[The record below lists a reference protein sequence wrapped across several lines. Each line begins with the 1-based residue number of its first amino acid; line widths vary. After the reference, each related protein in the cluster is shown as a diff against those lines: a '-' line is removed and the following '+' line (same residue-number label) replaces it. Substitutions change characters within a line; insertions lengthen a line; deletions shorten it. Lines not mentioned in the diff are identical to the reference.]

1 MLEESEDNS
10 TDLKPDGRRL
20 RSDRSRRLIIESM
33 LHLIHEGNLQPT
45 AQQVADHAKV
55 GIRSVF
61 RHFEDMESIFETAN
75 EISRDQYRG
84 LFLGGNREGT
94 LNERILH
101 ATEYHAEAYE
111 TIGNMLLSTRGRLWN
126 SAVIRK
132 NYAINQNKLRKDLDL
147 WLPELKDLPAN
158 KREAVDAIASF
169 ETWNRLRH
177 TQKLSKED
185 SIVIIV
191 EMLELLVPRK

>member
-61 RHFEDMESIFETAN
+61 RHFE
-75 EISRDQYRG
+75 
-84 LFLGGNREGT
+84 
-94 LNERILH
+94 
-101 ATEYHAEAYE
+101 
-111 TIGNMLLSTRGRLWN
+111 GRLG
-126 SAVIRK
+126 
-132 NYAINQNKLRKDLDL
+132 LRQ
-147 WLPELKDLPAN
+147 
-158 KREAVDAIASF
+158 S
-169 ETWNRLRH
+169 
-177 TQKLSKED
+177 QLSQD
-185 SIVIIV
+185 IW
-191 EMLELLVPRK
+191 

>member
-1 MLEESEDNS
+1 
-10 TDLKPDGRRL
+10 
-20 RSDRSRRLIIESM
+20 
-33 LHLIHEGNLQPT
+33 
-45 AQQVADHAKV
+45 
-55 GIRSVF
+55 
-61 RHFEDMESIFETAN
+61 
-75 EISRDQYRG
+75 
-84 LFLGGNREGT
+84 
-94 LNERILH
+94 
-101 ATEYHAEAYE
+101 
-111 TIGNMLLSTRGRLWN
+111 MLLSTRGRLWN

-169 ETWNRLRH
+169 ETWNRLRD